1 MIAEQL
7 KKSILQAA
15 IQGKLTQ
22 QLPEDGDARDLQK
35 EIKKEKA
42 RLIKDGKIKKE
53 KPLPE
58 ITEDEIPFE
67 IPENWC
73 WVRFGF
79 IFSIGSA
86 SRVHQKDWRT
96 SGVPFYRARE
106 IAKLSEQGYVDNELF
121 IDNDF
126 YEKLKTES
134 GVPKIGDLMVTG
146 VGTLGKTYI
155 VNENDQFYYKDASV
169 LCVTNLGNINPN
181 FFKYFM
187 ESQFMMD
194 QINSNSSGTTV
205 STLTIS
211 RFGEYLFS
219 LPPLSEQ
226 ERIVEQLNDIFM
238 KINKL
243 KNDEVRLEELQK
255 SFPKKM
261 KDAIL
266 QYAIQGKLTKQLP
279 EDGDAKDLLKEI
291 QTEKEKLI
299 KEGKINK
306 EKSLPKITEDEI
318 PFEIPE
324 NWCWVR
330 FGNLV
335 NFRIG
340 KTPQRNNGRFWGQ
353 DYHWVSIADMKP
365 DGLISET
372 KEKISGIALNEVF
385 KKTLVPAGTLLMSF
399 KLTIGRVSILDINAV
414 HNEAIISILPY
425 KNEENIARNYYFKIL
440 PLISTTG
447 NFKSAIKGKTL
458 NSTSINN
465 LLIPLPP
472 LAEQKRIVA
481 RIEELL
487 PLCEELSSLES

>member
-22 QLPEDGDARDLQK
+22 QLPEDGDARDLLKDIQ
-35 EIKKEKA
+35 KEKA
-42 RLIKDGKIKKE
+42 RLIKEGKIKKE

-73 WVRFGF
+73 WVRFGV

-86 SRVHQKDWRT
+86 SRVHQKDWRP
-96 SGVPFYRARE
+96 SGIPFYRARE

-126 YEKLKTES
+126 YEKLKSES

-155 VNENDQFYYKDASV
+155 VKETDQFYYKDASV

-226 ERIVEQLNDIFM
+226 ERVVEQLNDLLL

-243 KNDEVRLEELQK
+243 KNDEIKLEELQK

-266 QYAIQGKLTKQLP
+266 QYAIQGKLTQQLP
-279 EDGDAKDLLKEI
+279 EDGDARDLLKDI
-291 QTEKEKLI
+291 QKEKVRLI
-299 KEGKINK
+299 KEGKIKK
-306 EKSLPKITEDEI
+306 EKPLPEITEDEI

-324 NWCWVR
+324 NWFWVR
-330 FGNLV
+330 LGELSALITDGTHKTPDYQTKGISFLSVQNISSGEFDLSKIKYISEREHSLLTQRCKPEYGDILFCRIGTLGKPIINTLNFDFSIFVSLALIKLV
-335 NFRIG
+335 NMDCNRYLVKYLSSPSMEQWIEINKVG
-340 KTPQRNNGRFWGQ
+340 GGTHTN
-353 DYHWVSIADMKP
+353 
-365 DGLISET
+365 
-372 KEKISGIALNEVF
+372 KINLRD
-385 KKTLVPAGTLLMSF
+385 LHMVP
-399 KLTIGRVSILDINAV
+399 
-414 HNEAIISILPY
+414 
-425 KNEENIARNYYFKIL
+425 
-440 PLISTTG
+440 
-447 NFKSAIKGKTL
+447 
-458 NSTSINN
+458 
-465 LLIPLPP
+465 IPFSPI
-472 LAEQKRIVA
+472 AEQKRIVKK
-481 RIEELL
+481 IEDLL
-487 PLCEELSSLES
+487 LLCKKLE

>member
-22 QLPEDGDARDLQK
+22 QLPEDGDARDLLK
-35 EIKKEKA
+35 DIKKEKA
-42 RLIKDGKIKKE
+42 QLIKEGKIKKE
-53 KPLPE
+53 KPLPD

-79 IFSIGSA
+79 VFSIGSA
-86 SRVHQKDWRT
+86 SRVHQKDWRH

-126 YEKLKTES
+126 YEKLKSDS

-155 VNENDQFYYKDASV
+155 VKETDQFYYKDASV
-169 LCVTNLGNINPN
+169 LCVKNYGNINPY
-181 FFKYFM
+181 FFKIFM
-187 ESQFMMD
+187 ESQFMED

-226 ERIVEQLNDIFM
+226 ERIVERLNDLFL

-243 KNDEVRLEELQK
+243 KNDETKLEELQK

-266 QYAIQGKLTKQLP
+266 QYAIQGKLTQQLP
-279 EDGDAKDLLKEI
+279 EDGDVRDLLKEI
-291 QTEKEKLI
+291 KKEKARLI
-299 KEGKINK
+299 KEGKIKK
-306 EKSLPKITEDEI
+306 EKPLPEITEDEI

-330 FGNLV
+330 LGEI
-335 NFRIG
+335 IG
-340 KTPQRNNGRFWGQ
+340 LKSGQ
-353 DYHWVSIADMKP
+353 DMTPNNYNSINKGIPYITGASNFSNGTIIIDRWTEVPRSIAGKGDL
-365 DGLISET
+365 LITCKGTVGEMALLTET
-372 KEKISGIALNEVF
+372 KAHIARQVMAISGIFNLNIEYIHLF
-385 KKTLVPAGTLLMSF
+385 L
-399 KLTIGRVSILDINAV
+399 RWYVSELKAMAKSMIPGISREMIINA
-414 HNEAIISILPY
+414 
-425 KNEENIARNYYFKIL
+425 
-440 PLISTTG
+440 
-447 NFKSAIKGKTL
+447 
-458 NSTSINN
+458 
-465 LLIPLPP
+465 LIPMPP
-472 LAEQKRIVA
+472 IKEQKRIVEKL
-481 RIEELL
+481 EEF
-487 PLCEELSSLES
+487 LSEIRNLENNDIKLK

>member
-22 QLPEDGDARDLQK
+22 QLPEDGDARDLLK
-35 EIKKEKA
+35 DIRKEKA
-42 RLIKDGKIKKE
+42 RLIKEGKIKKE

-169 LCVTNLGNINPN
+169 LCVTNLGNINPI

-187 ESQFMMD
+187 ESQYMMD

-226 ERIVEQLNDIFM
+226 ELIVEQLNDIFM

-243 KNDEVRLEELQK
+243 KNDEAKLEELQK

-266 QYAIQGKLTKQLP
+266 QYAIQGKLTQQLP
-279 EDGDAKDLLKEI
+279 EDGDARDLLKEI
-291 QTEKEKLI
+291 QKEKARLI
-299 KEGKINK
+299 KEGKIKK
-306 EKSLPKITEDEI
+306 EKPLPQITDEEI

-330 FGNLV
+330 LGEVVIKNL
-335 NFRIG
+335 G
-340 KTPQRNNGRFWGQ
+340 GGTPSKSNPEYWNGGIPWASVKDLNCKFLDSTQ
-353 DYHWVSIADMKP
+353 DSISE
-365 DGLISET
+365 DGLINSSSNL
-372 KEKISGIALNEVF
+372 I
-385 KKTLVPAGTLLMSF
+385 PAGNLIVCTRMGLGKIVYSKIDVAINQDLRAIILPENISKWYVYYFYLTLNF
-399 KLTIGRVSILDINAV
+399 AGKGATVKGVSIEELSN
-414 HNEAIISILPY
+414 IL
-425 KNEENIARNYYFKIL
+425 L
-440 PLISTTG
+440 
-447 NFKSAIKGKTL
+447 
-458 NSTSINN
+458 
-465 LLIPLPP
+465 PLPP
-472 LAEQKRIVA
+472 IKEQKRIVE
-481 RIEELL
+481 RIEEIL
-487 PLCEELSSLES
+487 PEIGKLENYNAKSKYN